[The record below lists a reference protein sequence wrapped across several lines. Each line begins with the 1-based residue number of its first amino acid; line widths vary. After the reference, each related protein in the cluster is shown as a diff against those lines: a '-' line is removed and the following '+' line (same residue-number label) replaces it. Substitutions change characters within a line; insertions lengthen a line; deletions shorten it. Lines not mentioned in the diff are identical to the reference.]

1 MTPPSS
7 ASMVF
12 PKSSMTEVIE
22 AAEVTEAPAMDQ
34 WEFGPMKLVVL
45 QPTSFCNLD
54 CDYCYLPD
62 RHLKKTMSLDLIEP
76 IFQRIFTSR
85 FFRQDVTICWHAGE
99 PLAAT
104 IPFYE
109 AAFDR
114 IHQADRR
121 FNKTPFKI
129 NHSIQTNGI
138 LINQAWC
145 DFFKEHDIHVGISLD
160 GPAFLHDTHRKT
172 RTGVASH
179 ASVMRGIEHLQRND
193 IPFSVISVITEDSL
207 DYADELFNFFVE
219 NEITDVGFNMEETE
233 GIHQSSSLDRGA
245 NATRYRHFMQRF
257 WDLTT
262 QAEGAFK
269 LREFEVICGLVYT
282 NDRVDHTDMN
292 KPFRIVSID
301 HQGNFSTF
309 DPELLSVQTDRYG
322 DFVLG
327 NVLQSAFEDSCNT
340 PKFQDIYRDMAAGV
354 QRCQACCEYF
364 GVCGGGAGS
373 NKYWENGTFDSTETK
388 ACNYRIKIVTDLVL
402 DALESSFV

>member
-1 MTPPSS
+1 MVSTQGSIPELTSESTPKL
-7 ASMVF
+7 A
-12 PKSSMTEVIE
+12 TEVTGLDE
-22 AAEVTEAPAMDQ
+22 C
-34 WEFGPMKLVVL
+34 EFGPMKLVVV

-76 IFQRIFTSR
+76 IVQRIVTSQ
-85 FFRQDVTICWHAGE
+85 FFRRDVTICWHAGE

-104 IPFYE
+104 LPFYE

-114 IHQADRR
+114 IAEANHQ
-121 FNKTPFKI
+121 FNQTPFKI
-129 NHSIQTNGI
+129 DHSIQTNGI

-145 DFFKEHDIHVGISLD
+145 DFFKQHDIHVGVSLD
-160 GPAFLHDTHRKT
+160 GPDFLHDRHRKT

-179 ASVMRGIEHLQRND
+179 ASVMRGIAHLQRNE

-219 NEITDVGFNMEETE
+219 NKITDVGFNMEETE
-233 GIHQSSSLDRGA
+233 GIHQASSLDRDK
-245 NATRYRHFMQRF
+245 NATRYRNFMQRF
-257 WDLTT
+257 WELTT
-262 QAEGAFK
+262 QTDGAFK
-269 LREFEVICGLVYT
+269 LREFEVICELIYA
-282 NDRVDHTDMN
+282 NSRIDHTDMN
-292 KPFRIVSID
+292 KPFVIVSID

-322 DFVLG
+322 DFVFG
-327 NVLQSAFEDSCNT
+327 NILHNSFEDICKT

-354 QRCQACCEYF
+354 QGCQASCEYF

-373 NKYWENGTFDSTETK
+373 NKYWENGTFNSTATK
-388 ACNYRIKIVTDLVL
+388 ACNYRTKVVTDLVL